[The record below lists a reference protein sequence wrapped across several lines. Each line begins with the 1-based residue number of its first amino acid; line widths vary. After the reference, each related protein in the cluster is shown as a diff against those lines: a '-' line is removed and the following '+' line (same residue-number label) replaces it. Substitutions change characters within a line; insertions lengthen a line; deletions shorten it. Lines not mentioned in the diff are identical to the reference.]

1 MNGNAMNHPL
11 TLAVLLDGPPADFA
25 AEVRLAASLG
35 FAHVDVVALEE
46 RPTADLEALA
56 DGDVM
61 VRCAAVGRGLPD
73 FCAPDVADVG
83 LRRDALEQMRRQ
95 VADAA
100 RLGAT
105 HAYVVSG
112 ADDSAA
118 GLTRF
123 AETCS
128 LLADYAAGRMVR
140 LCVEP
145 VPGRALPSAAAV
157 LAWLAKTGHNNLAL
171 LLDVGHCPLSGEEA
185 AAVARAAAPRLGYVH
200 LDDNDGVSDL
210 HWPLLTGRLTETHL
224 TALEAALR
232 ETAFTGGISLELKTS
247 AAERAPALRASKE
260 IAERLFPQRRGVR

>member
-1 MNGNAMNHPL
+1 MNQPL

-25 AEVRLAASLG
+25 AEARLAAGLG

-46 RPTADLEALA
+46 RQTADLEALA
-56 DGDVM
+56 DAGVL
-61 VRCAAVGRGLPD
+61 VRCAAVGRALPD
-73 FCAPDVADVG
+73 GCAPDATAVG
-83 LRRDALEQMRRQ
+83 LRRGALERMRRQ

-112 ADDSAA
+112 TDDSAA
-118 GLTRF
+118 GLARF

-140 LCVEP
+140 LCIEP
-145 VPGRALPSAAAV
+145 IPGRALPSAAAT

-171 LLDVGHCPLSGEEA
+171 LLDVGHCLLSGEDA
-185 AAVARAAAPRLGYVH
+185 AAVAQAAGQRLGYVH

-210 HWPLLTGRLTETHL
+210 HWPLLTGRLTASHL
-224 TALEAALR
+224 TGLEAALR
-232 ETAFTGGISLELKTS
+232 ETMFTGGISLELKTS
-247 AAERAPALRASKE
+247 AVERASALRESKE
-260 IAERLFPQRRGVR
+260 IAERLFSARP

>member
-56 DGDVM
+56 DGGVM

-118 GLTRF
+118 G
-123 AETCS
+123 
-128 LLADYAAGRMVR
+128 LADYAAGRMVR

-185 AAVARAAAPRLGYVH
+185 AAVARAAAPRLVYVH
-200 LDDNDGVSDL
+200 LDDNDGVSYL

-260 IAERLFPQRRGVR
+260 IAERLFPQIRGVS